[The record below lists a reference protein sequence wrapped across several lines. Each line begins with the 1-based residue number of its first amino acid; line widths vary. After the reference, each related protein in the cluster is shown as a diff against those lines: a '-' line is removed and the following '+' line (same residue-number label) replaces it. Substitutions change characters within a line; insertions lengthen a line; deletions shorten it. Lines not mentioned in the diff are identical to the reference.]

1 MRKDKVL
8 NGDLDRLPAFDVAS
22 DVPPLQGERELVAD
36 VYLGLR
42 SALRPRLSHDG
53 LSALAWPL
61 RADNGGVQEGRS
73 KKYAAVAAVRGG
85 AGRVEAPK

>member
-53 LSALAWPL
+53 LSALAWAL
-61 RADNGGVQEGRS
+61 RAALEACRKKQEICR
-73 KKYAAVAAVRGG
+73 ARRGSRARE
-85 AGRVEAPK
+85 AG